1 MKVNVS
7 IFPASEALNRGWNF
21 QPTFQRKTQPS
32 KALFNALT
40 ESAKL
45 GVLVIPVMIRNDEV
59 GDGRKRM
66 LVLQQWKTNEKTPP
80 KGTFSSD
87 WTSLLNGTV
96 VVASDYNLT
105 LPEFLGEFQNH
116 NQINERMSTGE
127 LLNAQFHGFPEEVL
141 SLINGSTLIHQS
153 RRLQELSFLGY
164 LLTDLAFN
172 ARSAD
177 VLKKMVEKKDSITAK
192 QVDAHL
198 KTLVQMHGFSEIL
211 AFAIRQDKG
220 IRKPSSKSDQATLLR
235 LIQNYETES
244 IGFTEMNRLRE
255 GWIQYVNSTK
265 DQTHRESTG
274 EGYEALAKYLELPTR
289 TPGDAGR
296 VASSDTSKKP
306 AGSMKEK
313 KQSKR
318 A

>member
-1 MKVNVS
+1 
-7 IFPASEALNRGWNF
+7 
-21 QPTFQRKTQPS
+21 
-32 KALFNALT
+32 
-40 ESAKL
+40 
-45 GVLVIPVMIRNDEV
+45 
-59 GDGRKRM
+59 
-66 LVLQQWKTNEKTPP
+66 
-80 KGTFSSD
+80 
-87 WTSLLNGTV
+87 
-96 VVASDYNLT
+96 
-105 LPEFLGEFQNH
+105 
-116 NQINERMSTGE
+116 
-127 LLNAQFHGFPEEVL
+127 
-141 SLINGSTLIHQS
+141 
-153 RRLQELSFLGY
+153 LQELSFLGY
-164 LLTDLAFN
+164 LLTDSAFN

-192 QVDAHL
+192 QVDAHV
-198 KTLVQMHGFSEIL
+198 KTLVQMHGFSEML

-274 EGYEALAKYLELPTR
+274 EGYEALARYLELPTR
-289 TPGDAGR
+289 TAGDAGR
-296 VASSDTSKKP
+296 AASSDTSKKP